1 LLLHPVIAESGFA
14 GLGAAVSGSTV
25 ADDFPAPTGV
35 CADLLQRFAQVSD
48 GRRDQGRSHP
58 VAVVLALCAAAVV
71 AGMASFTAIA
81 GWATD
86 VPAEVLVKLYGR
98 RSDPPSKATIWRVVT
113 GADAATVD
121 AVIGAWLLAQ
131 AAARDTAARDTAAR
145 DTAARDTAARDTAAR
160 EVVAGEV
167 VAGEVVAGEVV
178 AGEVVA
184 PGNDREAPEL
194 LAIMVDGKA
203 VRGATDAEGN
213 QTHLLAAATHDD
225 ALVVGQVEVGAK
237 SNEIP
242 QFAPLLDTL
251 AAAGVDLAHTVITAD
266 ALHTQRAHADYLHER
281 GAGFVFTCKHNQP
294 RLFAALDA
302 LPWAQTPIAARQVD
316 RGHGRV
322 TTRTIQVMP
331 APADLPFPHVN
342 QVWLIERY
350 VTALDGTPSSAVA
363 ALGVT
368 NLTAHTT
375 TPQHLAALVRNHW
388 GIESLHWLRDTVYR
402 EDNSTVRTSSG
413 PRVMAGLRNL
423 AVGAHHLAGRRDIT
437 EASREAGRVMHRP
450 FKILKLT

>member
-1 LLLHPVIAESGFA
+1 MLLHPVIAESGFA
-14 GLGAAVSGSTV
+14 GLGAAVSGATV
-25 ADDFPAPTGV
+25 ADGFPAPTRV
-35 CADLLQRFAQVSD
+35 CADLLQRFARVSD
-48 GRRDQGRSHP
+48 GRRDQGRIHP
-58 VAVVLALCAAAVV
+58 VAVVLTLCAAAVV

-98 RSDPPSKATIWRVVT
+98 RCDPPSKATIWRVVT

-131 AAARDTAARDTAAR
+131 AAARDTAARD
-145 DTAARDTAARDTAAR
+145 
-160 EVVAGEV
+160 VVAGEV
-167 VAGEVVAGEVV
+167 VVPET
-178 AGEVVA
+178 
-184 PGNDREAPEL
+184 DREAPEL
-194 LAIMVDGKA
+194 SAIMVDGKA
-203 VRGATDAEGN
+203 VRGATDTEGN
-213 QTHLLAAATHDD
+213 QVHLLAAATHDD
-225 ALVVGQVEVGAK
+225 ALVLGQVEVSAK

-281 GAGFVFTCKHNQP
+281 GAGFVFTCKQNQP

-302 LPWAQTPIAARQVD
+302 LPWAQTPIAASEVQ

-331 APADLPFPHVN
+331 APEDLPFPHVN

-368 NLTAHTT
+368 NLTAGTT
-375 TPQHLAALVRNHW
+375 APQRLAALVRNHW

>member
-1 LLLHPVIAESGFA
+1 
-14 GLGAAVSGSTV
+14 
-25 ADDFPAPTGV
+25 
-35 CADLLQRFAQVSD
+35 VSD
-48 GRRDQGRSHP
+48 GRRDQGRVHP

-131 AAARDTAARDTAAR
+131 AAARDTAPHD
-145 DTAARDTAARDTAAR
+145 
-160 EVVAGEV
+160 VVAGEV
-167 VAGEVVAGEVV
+167 VV
-178 AGEVVA
+178 
-184 PGNDREAPEL
+184 PGTDREAPEL
-194 LAIMVDGKA
+194 SAIMVDGKA
-203 VRGATDAEGN
+203 VRGATDTEGN
-213 QTHLLAAATHDD
+213 QVHLLAAATHDD
-225 ALVVGQVEVGAK
+225 ALVLGQVEVSAK

-281 GAGFVFTCKHNQP
+281 GAGFVFTCKQNQP

-331 APADLPFPHVN
+331 APEDLPFPHVN
-342 QVWLIERY
+342 RVWLIERY
-350 VTALDGTPSSAVA
+350 VTALDGTPTSAVA

-368 NLTAHTT
+368 NLTTDTAG
-375 TPQHLAALVRNHW
+375 PDRLAALVRNHW

-402 EDNSTVRTSSG
+402 EDNSTVRTRSG

>member
-1 LLLHPVIAESGFA
+1 MLLHPVIAESGFA
-14 GLGAAVSGSTV
+14 GLGAAVSGATL
-25 ADDFPAPTGV
+25 DDGLPVPARV
-35 CADLLQRFAQVSD
+35 CTDLLQRFAVVSD
-48 GRRDQGRSHP
+48 GRRDQGRVHP

-86 VPAEVLVKLYGR
+86 VPAELLAKLYGR
-98 RSDPPSKATIWRVVT
+98 RCDPPSKATIWRVVT
-113 GADAATVD
+113 GADAAAVD

-131 AAARDTAARDTAAR
+131 AAARDAADGVVVPGFDQDTA
-145 DTAARDTAARDTAAR
+145 
-160 EVVAGEV
+160 G
-167 VAGEVVAGEVV
+167 
-178 AGEVVA
+178 
-184 PGNDREAPEL
+184 L

-203 VRGATDAEGN
+203 VRGATDAQGN
-213 QTHLLAAATHDD
+213 QTHLLAAATHGD
-225 ALVVGQVEVGAK
+225 ALVLGQVEVGAK

-251 AAAGVDLAHTVITAD
+251 TAAGIDLAHTVITAD
-266 ALHTQRAHADYLHER
+266 ALHTQRAHVEYLHER
-281 GAGFVFTCKHNQP
+281 GAGFVFTAKQNQP

-302 LPWAQTPIAARQVD
+302 LPWTQVPIAARHVE

-322 TTRTIQVMP
+322 TTRTIQVLP
-331 APADLPFPHVN
+331 APADLPFPHVS

-350 VTALDGTPSSAVA
+350 VTTPDGTPTSAIA

-368 NLTAHTT
+368 NLTAERAAPEHI
-375 TPQHLAALVRNHW
+375 AALVRHHW

-402 EDNSTVRTSSG
+402 EDASTVRTRSG

-423 AVGAHHLAGRRDIT
+423 AVGAHHLTGRRDIT
-437 EASREAGRVMHRP
+437 EASREAGRVMHHP
-450 FKILKLT
+450 FKILKLA

>member
-1 LLLHPVIAESGFA
+1 MTEFS
-14 GLGAAVSGSTV
+14 
-25 ADDFPAPTGV
+25 APT
-35 CADLLQRFAQVSD
+35 
-48 GRRDQGRSHP
+48 GRRDQGRVHP

-113 GADAATVD
+113 GADAAAVD

-131 AAARDTAARDTAAR
+131 AAARDAAAGD
-145 DTAARDTAARDTAAR
+145 
-160 EVVAGEV
+160 VVAGDD
-167 VAGEVVAGEVV
+167 VAGDDVAGT
-178 AGEVVA
+178 
-184 PGNDREAPEL
+184 DREAPEL

-213 QTHLLAAATHDD
+213 QVHLLAAATHDD

-281 GAGFVFTCKHNQP
+281 GAGFVFTCKQNQP

-331 APADLPFPHVN
+331 APEDLPFPHVN
-342 QVWLIERY
+342 LWGARSR
-350 VTALDGTPSSAVA
+350 AWVA
-363 ALGVT
+363 D
-368 NLTAHTT
+368 
-375 TPQHLAALVRNHW
+375 QR
-388 GIESLHWLRDTVYR
+388 
-402 EDNSTVRTSSG
+402 
-413 PRVMAGLRNL
+413 
-423 AVGAHHLAGRRDIT
+423 
-437 EASREAGRVMHRP
+437 
-450 FKILKLT
+450 

>member
-1 LLLHPVIAESGFA
+1 LRLHPVIAESGFA
-14 GLGAAVSGSTV
+14 GLGAAVSGATV
-25 ADDFPAPTGV
+25 ADGFPAPTRV
-35 CADLLQRFAQVSD
+35 CADLLQRFARVSD
-48 GRRDQGRSHP
+48 GRRDQGRVHP
-58 VAVVLALCAAAVV
+58 VAVVLTLCAAAVV

-86 VPAEVLVKLYGR
+86 VPAEVLVTLYGR
-98 RSDPPSKATIWRVVT
+98 RSAPPSKATIWRVVT

-131 AAARDTAARDTAAR
+131 AAARD
-145 DTAARDTAARDTAAR
+145 
-160 EVVAGEV
+160 VVAGDV
-167 VAGEVVAGEVV
+167 VAGDDVASDDVAGT
-178 AGEVVA
+178 
-184 PGNDREAPEL
+184 DREAPEL

-203 VRGATDAEGN
+203 VRGATDTEGN
-213 QTHLLAAATHDD
+213 QVHLLAAATHDD
-225 ALVVGQVEVGAK
+225 ALVLSQVEVGAK

-281 GAGFVFTCKHNQP
+281 GAGFVFTCKQNQP

-331 APADLPFPHVN
+331 APEDLPFPHVN
-342 QVWLIERY
+342 QAWLIERY
-350 VTALDGTPSSAVA
+350 VTALDGTPTSAVA

-368 NLTAHTT
+368 NLTADTT
-375 TPQHLAALVRNHW
+375 APQRLAALVRNHW

-402 EDNSTVRTSSG
+402 EDNSTVRTRSG

>member
-14 GLGAAVSGSTV
+14 GLGAAASGSAV
-25 ADDFPAPTGV
+25 ADDFPAPARV
-35 CADLLQRFAQVSD
+35 CADLLQRFARVSD
-48 GRRDQGRSHP
+48 GRRDQGRVHP

-131 AAARDTAARDTAAR
+131 AAARDVDGDVVVPGPDQDT
-145 DTAARDTAARDTAAR
+145 
-160 EVVAGEV
+160 
-167 VAGEVVAGEVV
+167 
-178 AGEVVA
+178 
-184 PGNDREAPEL
+184 PEP

-203 VRGATDAEGN
+203 VRGATDTEGN
-213 QTHLLAAATHDD
+213 QVHLLAAATHDD
-225 ALVVGQVEVGAK
+225 TLVVGQVEVGAK

-281 GAGFVFTCKHNQP
+281 GAGFVFTCKQNQP

-302 LPWAQTPIAARQVD
+302 LAWAQTPIAASEVQ

-322 TTRTIQVMP
+322 TTRTIQVLP
-331 APADLPFPHVN
+331 APEDLPFPHVN

-368 NLTAHTT
+368 NLTTDTT
-375 TPQHLAALVRNHW
+375 SPQRLAALVRNHW

-402 EDNSTVRTSSG
+402 EDNSTVRTRSG

-423 AVGAHHLAGRRDIT
+423 AVGAHHLTSRRDIT
-437 EASREAGRVMHRP
+437 EASREAGRAMHRP
-450 FKILKLT
+450 FKILKLA

>member
-1 LLLHPVIAESGFA
+1 LLLHPVIAKSGFA
-14 GLGAAVSGSTV
+14 GLGVAVSRSTV
-25 ADDFPAPTGV
+25 ADDVPAPARV

-48 GRRDQGRSHP
+48 GRRDQGRIHP

-145 DTAARDTAARDTAAR
+145 GTAAR
-160 EVVAGEV
+160 EVVATGT
-167 VAGEVVAGEVV
+167 
-178 AGEVVA
+178 
-184 PGNDREAPEL
+184 DRETPEL

-302 LPWAQTPIAARQVD
+302 LPWAQTPIAASVVD
-316 RGHGRV
+316 RAHGRI

-368 NLTAHTT
+368 NLTADTVR
-375 TPQHLAALVRNHW
+375 LAALVRNHW

-450 FKILKLT
+450 FKILKLA

>member
-14 GLGAAVSGSTV
+14 GLGAAVSGATV
-25 ADDFPAPTGV
+25 ADGFPAPTRV
-35 CADLLQRFAQVSD
+35 CADLLQRFARVSD
-48 GRRDQGRSHP
+48 GRRDQGRIHP
-58 VAVVLALCAAAVV
+58 VAVVLTLCAAAVV

-98 RSDPPSKATIWRVVT
+98 RCDPPSKATIWRVVT

-131 AAARDTAARDTAAR
+131 AAARDTAARD
-145 DTAARDTAARDTAAR
+145 
-160 EVVAGEV
+160 VVAGEV
-167 VAGEVVAGEVV
+167 VVPET
-178 AGEVVA
+178 
-184 PGNDREAPEL
+184 DREAPEL
-194 LAIMVDGKA
+194 SAIMVDGKA
-203 VRGATDAEGN
+203 VRGATDTEGN
-213 QTHLLAAATHDD
+213 QVHLLAAATHDD
-225 ALVVGQVEVGAK
+225 ALVLGQVEVSAK

-281 GAGFVFTCKHNQP
+281 GAGFVFTCKQNQP

-302 LPWAQTPIAARQVD
+302 LPWAQTPIAASEVQ

-331 APADLPFPHVN
+331 APEDLPFPHVN
-342 QVWLIERY
+342 RVWLIERY

-368 NLTAHTT
+368 NLTTDTAG
-375 TPQHLAALVRNHW
+375 PDRLAALVRNHW

-402 EDNSTVRTSSG
+402 EDNSTVRTRSG

-450 FKILKLT
+450 FKILKLA